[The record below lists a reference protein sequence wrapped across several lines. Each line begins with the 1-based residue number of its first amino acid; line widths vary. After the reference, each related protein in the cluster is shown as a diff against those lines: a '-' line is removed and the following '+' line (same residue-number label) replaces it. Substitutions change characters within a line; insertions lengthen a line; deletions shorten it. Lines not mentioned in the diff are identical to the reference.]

1 MYNELFLYKELLLN
15 TTNIEIVQLLNGC
28 LYMNYQKVIT

>member
-1 MYNELFLYKELLLN
+1 MYNELFLYKKILLN
-15 TTNIEIVQLLNGC
+15 TTDIEIVQLLNDC